1 MLVVHI
7 KRDIRFNI
15 LEKGFRR
22 PSSKNVHETKF
33 LLRKI
38 TRQKYLLSLMNFHS
52 AFFHFLLNFPLIDQT
67 MGAAGIQSL
76 EG

>member
-1 MLVVHI
+1 MVQS
-7 KRDIRFNI
+7 
-15 LEKGFRR
+15 FRKSFE
-22 PSSKNVHETKF
+22 PSSSKNVHETKF

-38 TRQKYLLSLMNFHS
+38 TRQKYLISLMNFHIS
-52 AFFHFLLNFPLIDQT
+52 FFHFLLNFPRIDQT